1 MFNEPNLELVVLC
14 VTLLIETSIR
24 PDLTEMLRPYSQ
36 TCKVMLLYIKTRSKS
51 NYPTTFDEVNRFHPR
66 LLLTFYQTDSICNK
80 GEKLIFQTFHPFTS

>member
-36 TCKVMLLYIKTRSKS
+36 TCKVMLFYTKTRLKP
-51 NYPTTFDEVNRFHPR
+51 NYTTHF
-66 LLLTFYQTDSICNK
+66 
-80 GEKLIFQTFHPFTS
+80 KLHFQG

>member
-36 TCKVMLLYIKTRSKS
+36 TCKVILFYTKTHLKSKLFYAFKTS
-51 NYPTTFDEVNRFHPR
+51 FAGVRMARYFQQPNNAKKPR
-66 LLLTFYQTDSICNK
+66 
-80 GEKLIFQTFHPFTS
+80 

>member
-36 TCKVMLLYIKTRSKS
+36 PCNVMLFYTKTRLKS
-51 NYPTTFDEVNRFHPR
+51 NYTTHF
-66 LLLTFYQTDSICNK
+66 
-80 GEKLIFQTFHPFTS
+80 KLHFQG

>member
-36 TCKVMLLYIKTRSKS
+36 TCKVILFYIKTSLKS
-51 NYPTTFDEVNRFHPR
+51 NYSTHFKPHFGVVLHA
-66 LLLTFYQTDSICNK
+66 YQRCMSFSYPQSACEREN
-80 GEKLIFQTFHPFTS
+80 

>member
-36 TCKVMLLYIKTRSKS
+36 TCKVILFIPKYAQSQTILRISSRIYNGQNGKLLPAAQSCRKSPVVSGFSTR
-51 NYPTTFDEVNRFHPR
+51 
-66 LLLTFYQTDSICNK
+66 
-80 GEKLIFQTFHPFTS
+80 

>member
-36 TCKVMLLYIKTRSKS
+36 TCKVIYFIPKYAQSQTILRIS
-51 NYPTTFDEVNRFHPR
+51 NCIYRGKNGMVLPAAQPHQKRPVVSGLST
-66 LLLTFYQTDSICNK
+66 L
-80 GEKLIFQTFHPFTS
+80 

>member
-36 TCKVMLLYIKTRSKS
+36 TCKVMLFYTKARLKS
-51 NYPTTFDEVNRFHPR
+51 NHSTHFKPH
-66 LLLTFYQTDSICNK
+66 LQW
-80 GEKLIFQTFHPFTS
+80 